1 MFFCRFQVPWT
12 TVKIITRLS
21 GYSVSKFQDLSTLI
35 EQIVKAE
42 EADRVTALNDSIEF
56 GLESGSIALIL
67 EAFPIE
73 ERVRLW
79 RALPLELHID
89 VLTEMRAE
97 VRLSIIDALSEVEL
111 KLTLAKLDN
120 LSLIEW
126 ADSLPEEFINE
137 ALELIEKDEL
147 ELYDQANEYEDEE
160 LGRWAERKI
169 ITLPFNITVD
179 KARRLME
186 RYSYDT
192 PQQVYLINRKK
203 QFRGAVNYYEI
214 LRSES
219 DTRLKALAIE
229 NVTTLDSKM
238 ELPEA
243 VEALEHSSLPALPVT
258 DADQTLIGEV
268 DWQFALSTQREIYEA
283 RLMAGTGMDEGDDL
297 FAPVLKSSQKRGV
310 WLGINL
316 LTAILA
322 SVTIGMFEDV
332 ITQVVALAVLM
343 PIVASMGGIA
353 GSQTLT
359 LMVRA
364 MALNQITPGN
374 RFALL
379 KNELGIGSLNGLLWA
394 LIIGG
399 LAGLWFQSPILG
411 GTIALAIIVNI
422 ITAALFGVLIPIALD
437 KLDLDPALAGSV
449 ILTTVTDVVGFFAFL
464 GTASLVML

>member
-1 MFFCRFQVPWT
+1 
-12 TVKIITRLS
+12 
-21 GYSVSKFQDLSTLI
+21 
-35 EQIVKAE
+35 
-42 EADRVTALNDSIEF
+42 
-56 GLESGSIALIL
+56 
-67 EAFPIE
+67 
-73 ERVRLW
+73 
-79 RALPLELHID
+79 
-89 VLTEMRAE
+89 
-97 VRLSIIDALSEVEL
+97 
-111 KLTLAKLDN
+111 
-120 LSLIEW
+120 
-126 ADSLPEEFINE
+126 
-137 ALELIEKDEL
+137 EKDEL

-160 LGRWAERKI
+160 LGHWAERKI
-169 ITLPFNITVD
+169 ITLPFNITIGTA
-179 KARRLME
+179 KQLME

-192 PQQVYLINRKK
+192 PQQVYLINRNK
-203 QFRGAVNYYEI
+203 QYRGTVNYYEI
-214 LRSES
+214 LRSDP
-219 DTRLKALAIE
+219 DTRLKTLVIE
-229 NVTTLDSKM
+229 AVTVLDSKM
-238 ELPEA
+238 MLPEA
-243 VEALEHSSLPALPVT
+243 VEALEHSTLPALPVT

-322 SVTIGMFEDV
+322 SVTIGLFEDV
-332 ITQVVALAVLM
+332 IAQVVALAVLM

-374 RFALL
+374 RFKFL
-379 KNELGIGSLNGLLWA
+379 KNELGIGSLNGIAWA

-399 LAGLWFQSPILG
+399 LAGLWFQSPVLG

-422 ITAALFGVLIPIALD
+422 ITAALFGVLIPIILD
-437 KLDLDPALAGSV
+437 KFKLDPALAGSV

>member
-1 MFFCRFQVPWT
+1 
-12 TVKIITRLS
+12 
-21 GYSVSKFQDLSTLI
+21 
-35 EQIVKAE
+35 
-42 EADRVTALNDSIEF
+42 
-56 GLESGSIALIL
+56 
-67 EAFPIE
+67 
-73 ERVRLW
+73 
-79 RALPLELHID
+79 
-89 VLTEMRAE
+89 MRAD
-97 VRLSIIDALSEVEL
+97 VRFSIINALSEVEL

-126 ADSLPEEFINE
+126 ADSLPESIINE
-137 ALELIEKDEL
+137 ALALIEKDEL

-160 LGRWAERKI
+160 LGHWAERKI
-169 ITLPFNITVD
+169 ITLPFNITIGTA
-179 KARRLME
+179 KQLME

-192 PQQVYLINRKK
+192 PQQVYLINRNK
-203 QFRGAVNYYEI
+203 QYRGTVNYYEI
-214 LRSES
+214 LRSDP
-219 DTRLKALAIE
+219 DTRLKTLVIE
-229 NVTTLDSKM
+229 AVTVLDSKM
-238 ELPEA
+238 MLPEA
-243 VEALEHSSLPALPVT
+243 VEALEHSTLPALPVT

-322 SVTIGMFEDV
+322 SVTIGLFEDV
-332 ITQVVALAVLM
+332 IAQVVALAVLM

-374 RFALL
+374 RFKFL
-379 KNELGIGSLNGLLWA
+379 KNELGIGSLNGIAWA

-399 LAGLWFQSPILG
+399 LAGLWFQSPVLG

-422 ITAALFGVLIPIALD
+422 ITAALFGVLIPIILD
-437 KLDLDPALAGSV
+437 KFKLDPALAGSV